1 MRYAVWVVGIY
12 ETVFSTLSSDAT
24 LQTALGGTASNRKIF
39 PIHHRQK
46 ESSPAIRV
54 AVLNTSSDVGHPI
67 ERPIIDFLIDSG
79 AGVTELNTIS
89 LRMDQLMNRQ
99 RLALNSPKTVIHLC
113 QKIFERDSF
122 EPISNQYRRIV
133 RYALT
138 VTN

>member
-1 MRYAVWVVGIY
+1 VVGIY
-12 ETVFSTLSSDAT
+12 ETVFTVLSQDAT
-24 LQTALGGTASNRKIF
+24 LQGALNGSSTNKKIY

-54 AVLNTSSDVGHPI
+54 AVLSTSSDVGHPI
-67 ERPIIDFLIDSG
+67 ERPIVDFLIDSG

-89 LRMDQLMNRQ
+89 KRVDELMNRQ
-99 RLALNSPKTVIHLC
+99 RLGIANPETVIHLC
-113 QKIFERDSF
+113 QKIFDRDSW
-122 EPISNQYRRIV
+122 EPISNQYRRVV